1 MLAQE
6 LSHEEREARKEL
18 ADAGFPALHR
28 ERKELNGVKWLAR
41 FSTAWEYISN
51 RRGAI
56 VALVGPRGTGKT
68 QMATELARRFIP
80 IWIAKGFQR
89 QTRYCRV
96 MDFFMAIK
104 ESYGEKGGT
113 ESDAFFRFTQPR
125 LLVLDEVQ
133 VRNGTGWEDNA
144 LTYLLDRRYGE
155 QRSTILISNLSVD
168 SFVSSIGDSTVSRL
182 EESGAVIVCDWES
195 FRKNPK
201 CTGSEARNHE
211 NHEQNQKEHN
221 DKR

>member
-1 MLAQE
+1 MSALE

-18 ADAGFPALHR
+18 IDAGFPALHR
-28 ERKELNGVKWLAR
+28 ERKELNGVKWKAR

-56 VALVGPRGTGKT
+56 IALVGPRGTGKT
-68 QMATELARRFIP
+68 QMATELARRFLP

-89 QTRYCRV
+89 QARYCRV

-113 ESDAFFRFTQPR
+113 ESDAFFPFIQPR

-168 SFVSSIGDSTVSRL
+168 SFEKSIGDSILSRMK
-182 EESGAVIVCDWES
+182 ESGAVIVCNWES
-195 FRKNPK
+195 FRQNHAEQG
-201 CTGSEARNHE
+201 TAAR
-211 NHEQNQKEHN
+211 KAP
-221 DKR
+221 

>member
-1 MLAQE
+1 
-6 LSHEEREARKEL
+6 
-18 ADAGFPALHR
+18 
-28 ERKELNGVKWLAR
+28 
-41 FSTAWEYISN
+41 
-51 RRGAI
+51 
-56 VALVGPRGTGKT
+56 
-68 QMATELARRFIP
+68 
-80 IWIAKGFQR
+80 
-89 QTRYCRV
+89 
-96 MDFFMAIK
+96 MAIK

-113 ESDAFFRFTQPR
+113 ESNAFFPFIQPR

-133 VRNGTGWEDNA
+133 VRNDTVWEDNA

-168 SFVSSIGDSTVSRL
+168 SFVKSIGDSIVSRL
-182 EESGAVIVCDWES
+182 EESGAVIVCNWES
-195 FRKNPK
+195 FRQNPK

>member
-1 MLAQE
+1 MSAQE
-6 LSHEEREARKEL
+6 LSHEEDRKARKEL
-18 ADAGFPALHR
+18 ADAGFPSLHR
-28 ERKELNGVKWLAR
+28 ERKELRGSKWQAR

-51 RRGAI
+51 RKGAI
-56 VALVGPRGTGKT
+56 IALVGPRGTGKT
-68 QMATELARRFIP
+68 QMATELARRFLP

-89 QTRYCRV
+89 QARYCRV
-96 MDFFMAIK
+96 MEFFMAIK
-104 ESYGEKGGT
+104 DSYSEKGGK
-113 ESDAFFRFTQPR
+113 ESDAFFPFVQPR

-168 SFVSSIGDSTVSRL
+168 SFVSSIGDSILSRL

-195 FRKNPK
+195 FRA
-201 CTGSEARNHE
+201 GGQDHA
-211 NHEQNQKEHN
+211 
-221 DKR
+221 

>member
-1 MLAQE
+1 MSALE

-18 ADAGFPALHR
+18 IDAGFPALHR
-28 ERKELNGVKWLAR
+28 ERKELNGVKWQAH

-89 QTRYCRV
+89 QARYCRV

-113 ESDAFFRFTQPR
+113 ESDAFFPFIQPR

-133 VRNGTGWEDNA
+133 VRNGTGWEDNS

-168 SFVSSIGDSTVSRL
+168 SFEKSIGDSILSRMK
-182 EESGAVIVCDWES
+182 ESGAVIVCNWES
-195 FRKNPK
+195 LRQNHAEQGTPARKD
-201 CTGSEARNHE
+201 T
-211 NHEQNQKEHN
+211 
-221 DKR
+221 

>member
-1 MLAQE
+1 MSAQE
-6 LSHEEREARKEL
+6 LSHDDREARKEL
-18 ADAGFPALHR
+18 ADAGFPSLHR
-28 ERKELNGVKWLAR
+28 ERKELNGVKWKAR

-89 QTRYCRV
+89 QARYCRV

-113 ESDAFFRFTQPR
+113 ESDAFFPFIQPR

-168 SFVSSIGDSTVSRL
+168 SFVSSIGDSILSRMD
-182 EESGAVIVCDWES
+182 ESGAVIVCNWES
-195 FRKNPK
+195 FRQNHAEQGTP
-201 CTGSEARNHE
+201 AR
-211 NHEQNQKEHN
+211 K
-221 DKR
+221 DT

>member
-1 MLAQE
+1 MSAQK
-6 LSHEEREARKEL
+6 LSHEERDARKEL
-18 ADAGFPALHR
+18 ADAGFPSLHR

-51 RRGAI
+51 RKGAI
-56 VALVGPRGTGKT
+56 IALVGPRGTGKT
-68 QMATELARRFIP
+68 QMATELARRFLP

-89 QTRYCRV
+89 QSRYCRV

-113 ESDAFFRFTQPR
+113 ESNAFFPFIQPR

-144 LTYLLDRRYGE
+144 LTYLLDHRYGE

-168 SFVSSIGDSTVSRL
+168 SFEKSIGDSILSRMK
-182 EESGAVIVCDWES
+182 ESGAVIVCNWES
-195 FRKNPK
+195 FRQNHAEQGTP
-201 CTGSEARNHE
+201 AR
-211 NHEQNQKEHN
+211 K
-221 DKR
+221 DT

>member
-1 MLAQE
+1 MSALE
-6 LSHEEREARKEL
+6 LLHDEREARKEL
-18 ADAGFPALHR
+18 IDAGFPALHR
-28 ERKELNGVKWLAR
+28 ERKELNGVKWKAR

-89 QTRYCRV
+89 QARYCRV

-113 ESDAFFRFTQPR
+113 ESDAFFPFIQPR

-168 SFVSSIGDSTVSRL
+168 SFVSSIGDSIVSRL
-182 EESGAVIVCDWES
+182 EESGAVIVCDWGS
-195 FRKNPK
+195 FRQNPAEQG
-201 CTGSEARNHE
+201 TPAR
-211 NHEQNQKEHN
+211 K
-221 DKR
+221 DT

>member
-1 MLAQE
+1 MSAQE

-18 ADAGFPALHR
+18 IDAGFPSLHR
-28 ERKELNGVKWLAR
+28 KRKELRGDKWAAR
-41 FSTAWEYISN
+41 YSFAWDYLSRDDGTIL
-51 RRGAI
+51 
-56 VALVGPRGTGKT
+56 ALVGPRGTGKT
-68 QMATELARRFIP
+68 QMATELARHFLP
-80 IWIAKGFQR
+80 IWISKGFQK

-104 ESYGEKGGT
+104 ESYGDKGGT
-113 ESDAFFRFTQPR
+113 ERDAFFQFIQPR

-168 SFVSSIGDSTVSRL
+168 SFVSSVGDSIISRL

-195 FRKNPK
+195 YRQNPHVSRD
-201 CTGSEARNHE
+201 GG
-211 NHEQNQKEHN
+211 KET
-221 DKR
+221 K

>member
-1 MLAQE
+1 LI
-6 LSHEEREARKEL
+6 
-18 ADAGFPALHR
+18 DAGFPALHR
-28 ERKELNGVKWLAR
+28 ERKELNGVKWQAR

-68 QMATELARRFIP
+68 QMATELARRFLP
-80 IWIAKGFQR
+80 IWISKGFQR
-89 QTRYCRV
+89 QARYCRV

-113 ESDAFFRFTQPR
+113 ESDAFFPFIQPR

-133 VRNGTGWEDNA
+133 VRNDTVWEDNA

-168 SFVSSIGDSTVSRL
+168 SFVISIGDSIISRL
-182 EESGAVIVCDWES
+182 EESGAVIVCDWGS
-195 FRKNPK
+195 FRQNPRHDDLA
-201 CTGSEARNHE
+201 TRN
-211 NHEQNQKEHN
+211 NKEG
-221 DKR
+221 